1 MKKRIILLL
10 IVMFLSGCN
19 AIDNTSHV
27 ENNHEQDVE
36 IEIPNY
42 SIQHDIT
49 IDTYTG
55 YDIHDFVTADEG
67 VEISSSLNEETSI
80 LSIHLEKDLWKVDI
94 DKEVT
99 LINSNPYPITY
110 SIVSNHN
117 TSTMSPD
124 AWQKTWGA
132 YKLIVLNE
140 NEVVFDR
147 GEEPEKNRTF
157 LKDEDGVYS
166 YVSKYEDAEG
176 SMIYTFTLTFND
188 DKAHIN
194 VDTRSYYPNGDV
206 YPAPALPMYYNF
218 VKDDNNIENK

>member
-1 MKKRIILLL
+1 
-10 IVMFLSGCN
+10 MFLSGCN

-80 LSIHLEKDLWKVDI
+80 LSIHLEKDLWKVDV
-94 DKEVT
+94 DKEAT
-99 LINSNPYPITY
+99 LINSNPYPIIY

-117 TSTMSPD
+117 SSTMSPEE
-124 AWQKTWGA
+124 WKEYWGSL
-132 YKLIVLNE
+132 KLIVINE
-140 NEVVFDR
+140 NEIILNYGTLGWEDDVF
-147 GEEPEKNRTF
+147 T
-157 LKDEDGVYS
+157 KDENGNYS
-166 YVSKYEDAEG
+166 FVSVYEDSEVKDV
-176 SMIYTFTLTFND
+176 YTYILTFD
-188 DKAHIN
+188 GDKAHVN
-194 VDTRSYYPNGDV
+194 VNTQVYLPSGENYPGIG
-206 YPAPALPMYYNF
+206 MYYNF
-218 VKDDNNIENK
+218 VKDDNSIENK